1 MFGEVYSG
9 TRTPLSPAEFL
20 REWWRFAAGLAGD
33 RQQDA
38 HEFFLSLLEGLAGSM
53 LPLPGL
59 LEADD
64 AQRGSAGSGGSGGS
78 APDNAAANGG
88 GVPPLPLALSQPQP
102 PQQQQRQQQHGGA
115 SPLLQ
120 GQAAGGVTPYGCW
133 RQTPVP
139 SSLLGGELSGCE
151 TPVSS
156 AIMTPEPDCGPDGA
170 PPSLPLLLVSPVHAL
185 SPLLKRFLMHKKP
198 QHPLFAPP
206 PLCCWLG

>member
-64 AQRGSAGSGGSGGS
+64 AQRGRRGSGCSGVSPPG
-78 APDNAAANGG
+78 NRAAQ
-88 GVPPLPLALSQPQP
+88 GVWVPALPVGRGRRRA
-102 PQQQQRQQQHGGA
+102 G
-115 SPLLQ
+115 
-120 GQAAGGVTPYGCW
+120 AGGV
-133 RQTPVP
+133 
-139 SSLLGGELSGCE
+139 
-151 TPVSS
+151 
-156 AIMTPEPDCGPDGA
+156 
-170 PPSLPLLLVSPVHAL
+170 
-185 SPLLKRFLMHKKP
+185 
-198 QHPLFAPP
+198 
-206 PLCCWLG
+206 